1 MTMLTRICCF
11 VPVLMLLLEKTKTP
25 DLNIP
30 RKLMERTIRTVR
42 IHSVGYKY
50 GQYIYIIVF

>member
-1 MTMLTRICCF
+1 MLTRICCF

-42 IHSVGYKY
+42 IHSIGYKY
-50 GQYIYIIVF
+50 GQYMYIIVF